1 MQSQS
6 PSGHGAGRHGG
17 LGGLFGDPQQ
27 SEMEEA
33 RSLLL
38 NAPLWFVVKQDGE
51 RIVLTDSGGHV
62 RTFNANG
69 RKEKIDGRDV
79 RTKWD
84 KQRLVSEISL
94 GGAKVTETY
103 ERLVDSTQLIVTTKM
118 DMHGRDVSVRR
129 VYEAEGLR

>member
-1 MQSQS
+1 
-6 PSGHGAGRHGG
+6 
-17 LGGLFGDPQQ
+17 
-27 SEMEEA
+27 
-33 RSLLL
+33 
-38 NAPLWFVVKQDGE
+38 
-51 RIVLTDSGGHV
+51 
-62 RTFNANG
+62 
-69 RKEKIDGRDV
+69 V